1 MTVVKKLLLTAV
13 IFSGFVIGGCGTSVE
28 TGSIPGKAGG
38 KPQADARSVALIA
51 KNFEYSQSQIKIKM
65 GEEIALKLKSDDN
78 AHDFAVDGLGGIA
91 TVSGGSTVTRR
102 LRIDKVG
109 RYTFFCTL
117 PGHRDGGM
125 EGILVVK
132 R

>member
-1 MTVVKKLLLTAV
+1 MKKPLLTAV
-13 IFSGFVIGGCGTSVE
+13 LFASLVVGGCGSSVE

-38 KPQADARSVALIA
+38 KPQVDARSVALTA
-51 KNFEYSQSQIKIKM
+51 KNFEYSLSRIKINM
-65 GEEIALKLKSDDN
+65 GEEIALKIKSDDN
-78 AHDFAVDGLGGIA
+78 AHDFAVDGLGKIA
-91 TVSGGSTVTRR
+91 TVSGDSTVTRR
-102 LRIDKVG
+102 LRVDKLG